1 MLLAQED
8 GVIIPRISGLFLA
21 PSLILSSVTL
31 FVIAMQR
38 ITEDLML
45 SFTASMSII
54 IVDSIYC
61 LLIIVRCLE
70 LICLVGSVPGHIK
83 FLYCLWRST
92 PFRYTVISLILYLFP
107 NAVLAQF
114 GGSVNVVF
122 GSSAVLCFSL
132 LAISEFQTIRII

>member
-8 GVIIPRISGLFLA
+8 GVVIPRTSGLFLA
-21 PSLILSSVTL
+21 PSLVLSSLTL
-31 FVIAMQR
+31 FVIAMEG
-38 ITEDLML
+38 ITEDLTT
-45 SFTASMSII
+45 SFTACTYITL
-54 IVDSIYC
+54 DNSIYC
-61 LLIIVRCLE
+61 LFVIVRCLE
-70 LICLVGSVPGHIK
+70 LICLLGSVPGHIK
-83 FLYCLWRST
+83 FLYCLWKST

>member
-8 GVIIPRISGLFLA
+8 GVIIPRTSVLFLA
-21 PSLILSSVTL
+21 PSLVLSSLTL
-31 FVIAMQR
+31 FVIAMVR
-38 ITEDLML
+38 ITEDLTT
-45 SFTASMSII
+45 SFTPSTFITIYNSM
-54 IVDSIYC
+54 YC
-61 LLIIVRCLE
+61 LLVVVRYLE
-70 LICLVGSVPGHIK
+70 LICLLGSVPGHIK

-92 PFRYTVISLILYLFP
+92 PFRYTVISLMLYLFP